1 MSHDKNTPVDFRE
14 DYRGTEDLFD
24 EEGNFIE
31 PEEEADFSGASDEL
45 GFAPDR

>member
-1 MSHDKNTPVDFRE
+1 MSHDKNTPVDFVE
-14 DYRGTEDLFD
+14 ESENEETFD
-24 EEGNFIE
+24 EKGNFVE